1 MSSANASIQARQDV
15 LRCKHAL
22 PILSSIYQ
30 RPQRFSEI
38 CHRLGIH
45 DKVLVR
51 KLEVLMSHGLVMPT
65 SGGYALTESGRRFM
79 DSLQP
84 VMNKVEPEV
93 LAEVLKCKWSKEIL
107 KKLVEGPRYSV
118 EVVDGIA
125 GLSWKVASE
134 RLKKLQRLGLVS
146 RTVVS
151 EQSPV
156 RVLYSLTRKGMVVAW
171 WVEVLTPAMG
181 EGLP

>member
-1 MSSANASIQARQDV
+1 MSSANASIIARQAV

-22 PILSSIYQ
+22 PILSAIYP
-30 RPQRFSEI
+30 RPQRFSDI
-38 CHRLGIH
+38 GRKLGIH
-45 DKVLVR
+45 DNVLVR
-51 KLEVLMSHGLVMPT
+51 KLESLVSHGLVELT
-65 SGGYALTESGRRFM
+65 SGGYALTEGGRRLM
-79 DSLQP
+79 DTLQP
-84 VMNKVEPEV
+84 LMNEVEPEV
-93 LAEVLKCKWSKEIL
+93 VAEVLKCKWSKEIL
-107 KKLVEGPRYSV
+107 KKLVKGPRYSV

-156 RVLYSLTRKGMVVAW
+156 RVVYGLTRKGMVVAW
-171 WVEVLTPAMG
+171 WVELLTPTMG

>member
-1 MSSANASIQARQDV
+1 MSSANASIQATQGI

-22 PILSSIYQ
+22 PILSAIYP

-51 KLEVLMSHGLVMPT
+51 KLEALMSHGLVMPT

-84 VMNKVEPEV
+84 VMSKVEPEV

-107 KKLVEGPRYSV
+107 KKLVDGPRYSV

-156 RVLYSLTRKGMVVAW
+156 RVLYGLTRKGMVVAW
-171 WVEVLTPAMG
+171 WVDVLTTAVG
-181 EGLP
+181 GGLP